1 MTALF
6 AQRARLLAVL
16 AGLAWLLGLMPSA
29 PVRLLVV
36 ALVVVGTVLDAVS
49 DAVSPPAAVRVTT
62 LRGRR

>member
-1 MTALF
+1 MTVLF

-36 ALVVVGTVLDAVS
+36 ALVTVGNVLDVVS
-49 DAVSPPAAVRVTT
+49 DAVLPPAAVRVTT
-62 LRGRR
+62 VRGRR